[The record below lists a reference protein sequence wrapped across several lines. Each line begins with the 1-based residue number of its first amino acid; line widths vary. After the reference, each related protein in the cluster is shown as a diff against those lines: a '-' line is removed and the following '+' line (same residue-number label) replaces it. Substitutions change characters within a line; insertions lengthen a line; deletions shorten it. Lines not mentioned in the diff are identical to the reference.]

1 MQGPGA
7 HPFLYTIKAIS
18 FALTNMNVT
27 YVGTGAYATYSDG
40 TPVKMDL
47 TALRFREL
55 SPVYN
60 EDYADITDGSWILM
74 TYFRQLPNIQYQNF
88 LNSSTGSQDYLLM
101 KNIFLR
107 GKLRDD
113 LTE

>member
-1 MQGPGA
+1 
-7 HPFLYTIKAIS
+7 
-18 FALTNMNVT
+18 MNVT

-60 EDYADITDGSWILM
+60 EDYADITDGVG
-74 TYFRQLPNIQYQNF
+74 F
-88 LNSSTGSQDYLLM
+88 
-101 KNIFLR
+101 
-107 GKLRDD
+107 
-113 LTE
+113 